1 MAFNLFVKDLFKLFY
16 ILNLLFIINK
26 QTNQLWKPPPE
37 KHQTFRRGEPPF
49 LRSTYDVI
57 VHQLSELP
65 ELTGWQRCRGTVEQ
79 RPVGFAGQQILDFP

>member
-1 MAFNLFVKDLFKLFY
+1 MAKL
-16 ILNLLFIINK
+16 LTLFILKSNIFLILIINFYK
-26 QTNQLWKPPPE
+26 QANQLWKPPPE